1 MLQLS
6 TGLRNQ
12 MLDTAPLRTILNLGF
27 ISIYSNSGAL
37 PASADAAL
45 VGGTHVLLCRI
56 SNNNTTTGLT
66 LAAAAGVSGAGVIT
80 KNLSETWSKAAVA
93 SGDAAFWRF
102 EAVGDTGVLSTT
114 EARLQ
119 GLVGVAGF
127 ELDAP
132 SITLVNTTVYTL
144 NNWSFAIPTL

>member
-1 MLQLS
+1 MALKLS

-12 MLDTAPLRTILNLGF
+12 LLDTNPLKTILNLGF

-45 VGGTHVLLCRI
+45 VGGTHVLLCHI

-66 LAAAAGVSGAGVIT
+66 LAAAAASGVIT

-93 SGDAAFWRF
+93 TGTAAFWRF
-102 EAVGDTGVLSTT
+102 EAVGDTGALSTT
-114 EARLQ
+114 EARIQ
-119 GLVGVAGF
+119 GLCDVAGS
-127 ELDAP
+127 ELDIP
-132 SITLVNTTVYTL
+132 SLSIVSTTVYTL
-144 NNWSFAIPTL
+144 NNWSFTIPTL